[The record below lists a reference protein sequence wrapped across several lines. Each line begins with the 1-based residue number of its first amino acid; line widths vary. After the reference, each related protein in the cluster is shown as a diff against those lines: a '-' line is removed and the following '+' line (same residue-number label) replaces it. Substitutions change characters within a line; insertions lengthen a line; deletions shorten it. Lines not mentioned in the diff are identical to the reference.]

1 MKLSNLFMIALLAGT
16 LGAFGCS
23 DDNGGAA
30 GTGGSGTAGTGG
42 TGTGGS
48 GGTATDPCTGGFCED
63 PSEAKKGCE
72 VAIEYCKSDDCCSG
86 AGGAGGDG
94 GAVDPTDAECDAIG
108 PKICML
114 DFGGGGGTGG
124 GGTGGGGT
132 GGGGG
137 GDNPTADEV
146 CALCDSEVPGHIQDC
161 KDTYNAC
168 LSNPPSGGDPG
179 EKCSVIALAQCGAA

>member
-1 MKLSNLFMIALLAGT
+1 MNLSKLFVIALLAGT
-16 LGAFGCS
+16 LGVIGCS
-23 DDNGGAA
+23 DDDNG
-30 GTGGSGTAGTGG
+30 GTGG
-42 TGTGGS
+42 TGTGGTGG
-48 GGTATDPCTGGFCED
+48 GGTGGGGGTVTDPCTGGFCDD
-63 PSEAKKGCE
+63 PSEAKTACG

-86 AGGAGGDG
+86 GGGAG

-124 GGTGGGGT
+124 GGTGGGG
-132 GGGGG
+132 G

-146 CALCDSEVPGHIQDC
+146 CALCDSEVGGHIQDC
-161 KDTYNAC
+161 KDTYDAC
-168 LSNPPSGGDPG
+168 LLNPPSGGDPG